1 MNDEGADSSQ
11 SSRLDM
17 VLDNTFIEEES
28 KRAASLESHPI
39 NVTKLTKIFQKKGK
53 QFSAIDDI
61 SFILEK
67 N

>member
-1 MNDEGADSSQ
+1 
-11 SSRLDM
+11 M

-28 KRAASLESHPI
+28 KRAASLENYPI

-53 QFSAIDDI
+53 KFSAIDDI